1 MGAGGLCNLGEYW
14 ELELNSIAGH
24 VRTARSNGRY
34 CVYPRVY
41 GKRVTD
47 WCSGEEKPS
56 CLNCRRQREN
66 CDYSVKL
73 NWGGRSKR
81 RESVEP
87 PSPVSRAG
95 STHVLSF
102 AQSPVPVSPGRISDA
117 SSGRISQVS
126 PAGSHNHGHQPHWT
140 AEESPDLDSL
150 LHLNHS
156 LPWSE
161 QPLHLGVDI
170 LSPLQPIQD
179 RSYPSPAETASDR
192 HFSLDDHQLLS
203 ESQHGHVPVTLSS
216 PSCDV
221 PAPASS
227 VPIDFLLEK
236 SEHPGT
242 GAPDPSTPEGRWYT
256 YLNNVTDH
264 YGLDCG
270 REDLDLNKNDDHAA
284 IEVGP
289 ALELIGLQGSPRA
302 YLEKKDWE
310 EPEEPGRYAYY
321 SSPVPIDIPRYLS
334 PLPGTLLKNPI
345 NLMYFHHFIN
355 HTARMLVPH
364 DCEDNPFISVLP
376 SSK

>member
-1 MGAGGLCNLGEYW
+1 M
-14 ELELNSIAGH
+14 
-24 VRTARSNGRY
+24 
-34 CVYPRVY
+34 
-41 GKRVTD
+41 
-47 WCSGEEKPS
+47 CSGEEKPF

-87 PSPVSRAG
+87 ASPVSRAG
-95 STHVLSF
+95 STHVFSF
-102 AQSPVPVSPGRISDA
+102 AQSPLPVSPERTSEV

-126 PAGSHNHGHQPHWT
+126 PIATHNHGYHNWT
-140 AEESPDLDSL
+140 PEDPPEFDNL
-150 LHLNHS
+150 LHMHHS
-156 LPWSE
+156 MPWSE

-170 LSPLQPIQD
+170 LSPLQSMQD

-192 HFSLDDHQLLS
+192 PFSLDDHPLLS
-203 ESQHGHVPVTLSS
+203 EPQQGHLPVTLSS
-216 PSCDV
+216 PSCSV

-236 SEHPGT
+236 PDHT
-242 GAPDPSTPEGRWYT
+242 GPRAPDPSTPEGRWYT
-256 YLNNVTDH
+256 YLNNVTDN

-289 ALELIGLQGSPRA
+289 ALELIGLQGNPRVYHDKDSP
-302 YLEKKDWE
+302 EGSE
-310 EPEEPGRYAYY
+310 EPARYAYY

-345 NLMYFHHFIN
+345 NLMYFHHFLN

-364 DCEDNPFISVLP
+364 DCDDNPFISVLP
-376 SSK
+376 SSKSQRACP